1 MSARKNTSK
10 KESETTL
17 AELRSELSSSRP
29 EAWDQIPDI
38 DLYMDQVIM
47 FMQRQHIG
55 LEISSEETLTSAMI
69 NNYIK
74 SGILPRA
81 NGKKYS
87 REHIGYLTAIC
98 LLKQIL
104 SVSDTGALLSK
115 KMKSEDISVF
125 YDEYKKIL
133 DREYSAVA
141 EKIEGCDTESKMA
154 NAALELAVSSYAQK
168 LACQQLVDMLD
179 RNDENDGSKE

>member
-1 MSARKNTSK
+1 MPVKKNTEKKNSDMTLDELRKELGSARPQ
-10 KESETTL
+10 EWE
-17 AELRSELSSSRP
+17 
-29 EAWDQIPDI
+29 QIPDI

-55 LEISSEETLTSAMI
+55 LEISNEETLTSAMI

-74 SGILPRA
+74 SGVLPRA
-81 NGKKYS
+81 SGKKYS

-104 SVSDTGALLSK
+104 SVSDTGSLLAK
-115 KMKSEDISVF
+115 KMENEDISVF
-125 YDEYKKIL
+125 YDEYKKVL

-141 EKIEGCDTESKMA
+141 EKLKGCDTESKMA
-154 NAALELAVSSYAQK
+154 DAALELAVSSYAQK

-179 RNDENDGSKE
+179 RKNGSEE